1 MLKKLKYGL
10 GHNKITTILALG
22 LIIPL
27 VLIISLKEKN
37 VDNILMTFLIVPI
50 VYRLIGRVILKILMK
65 AGKNESTDY
74 FIIATIILLLC

>member
-1 MLKKLKYGL
+1 MKNVFKKLKYGL

-50 VYRLIGRVILKILMK
+50 VYRLIGRVIIKMLVK
-65 AGKNESTDY
+65 AGKNE
-74 FIIATIILLLC
+74 